1 MFSAKELSTTK
12 TASSRKLAETLS
24 RAGLLQ
30 TPCAVRNPDYLG
42 KRNMPDV
49 EEDKS
54 AVCVSNTRAEFAT
67 DASEQQAGCDQA
79 ESIQGGRANLRPHA
93 MSEGWINE
101 DEDPASFSFQNNED
115 TASDADYQ
123 PQIRSSSALVA
134 RRIEKSLKKDNS
146 GSDSS
151 EEEEDKD
158 EDVAFLSVISKLN
171 EISPTSFNVKLY
183 RKKKSVLRIFQKGSD
198 DSEDETK
205 DMKQLS
211 NSVVQVAYQSRLNKI
226 HGAQDNR

>member
-1 MFSAKELSTTK
+1 M
-12 TASSRKLAETLS
+12 
-24 RAGLLQ
+24 GVLL
-30 TPCAVRNPDYLG
+30 TFHR
-42 KRNMPDV
+42 
-49 EEDKS
+49 
-54 AVCVSNTRAEFAT
+54 

-79 ESIQGGRANLRPHA
+79 ESIQVGRAND
-93 MSEGWINE
+93 
-101 DEDPASFSFQNNED
+101 DEDQANSSFQNDVDE
-115 TASDADYQ
+115 ASDADYEA
-123 PQIRSSSALVA
+123 QIRSSSALVA

-198 DSEDETK
+198 DSEDETN

-211 NSVVQVAYQSRLNKI
+211 DSVVQVAYQSRLKKI